1 MNTASISQDMV
12 AGTTKFVVCFKHQQ
26 RKASLKLK
34 HIIMT
39 GLSTLL
45 FIVTMNSGYADSSL
59 ARELVKQGEILPLE
73 DIIVQARALH
83 GGRILEV
90 ELEQKHHHLVY
101 EIELIT
107 DEGIVWELYFNARTG
122 QLIKSKQDD

>member
-1 MNTASISQDMV
+1 M
-12 AGTTKFVVCFKHQQ
+12 
-26 RKASLKLK
+26 KLK

-45 FIVTMNSGYADSSL
+45 FMVAMNSGHADSSM
-59 ARELVKQGEILPLE
+59 ARKLVKQGEILPLE
-73 DIIVQARALH
+73 DIIAQVKKIH
-83 GGRILEV
+83 TGRILEV
-90 ELEQKHHHLVY
+90 ELEKKHQQLVY

>member
-1 MNTASISQDMV
+1 M
-12 AGTTKFVVCFKHQQ
+12 
-26 RKASLKLK
+26 KLK

-39 GLSTLL
+39 VLSTLL
-45 FIVTMNSGYADSSL
+45 FMVAMNSGHADSSM
-59 ARELVKQGEILPLE
+59 ARKLVKQGEILPLE
-73 DIIVQARALH
+73 DIIAQVKKIH
-83 GGRILEV
+83 TGRILEV
-90 ELEQKHHHLVY
+90 ELEKKHQQLVY